1 MDSSKKYS
9 LYILLG
15 FGIIYAAISLV
26 DHYLFRT
33 FALDL
38 GVYTNALYDY
48 AHFQWNDSR
57 TFKPIAENLLADHF
71 DLYLIIFSPFSWI
84 FKSYTLLIIQLITI
98 LLGGWG
104 VYSYFSLEDKTK
116 NLARWAMIWY
126 LSFFGVFSALAFDY
140 HSNVVAASILPW
152 FFYFLK
158 KDQLKQSLIIFVLI
172 LIAKENMPLWM
183 AFVALGLAWEYRK
196 MKVKRNTLLV
206 LSGFSLFY
214 FVAVTSW
221 IMPAFA
227 NNDTYHHFHYSAL
240 GNNSKEAFLFLISHP
255 LESLK
260 ILFTNHLQNPEADYL
275 KLEFYIYLLITGFFI
290 LVRKP
295 IYIFMLIPVFFQ
307 KMFHDNYIFWTQF
320 GQYSIEFL
328 PIMSIGIFDIIS
340 SINRKKWQKVLI
352 FMVLIGN
359 IAITFRIMDQPL
371 LQFDRDRIRF
381 YKANHYLREFDVKKL
396 HEKFNEISPDAIL
409 SVHSPLMP
417 HLSWRESVYQYPDVD
432 NAEFII
438 ISTHEEPY
446 PLSQEQFDR
455 KLDQIKS
462 DSQWKIW
469 YEEEGI
475 YIFRRS
481 E

>member
-1 MDSSKKYS
+1 MVSSKKYS

-15 FGIIYAAISLV
+15 FGVLYAAISIV
-26 DHYLFRT
+26 NHYLFRT

-38 GVYTNALYDY
+38 GAYTNALYDY

-57 TFKPIAENLLADHF
+57 AFKSIAENLLADHF
-71 DLYLIIFSPFSWI
+71 DLYLILFSPFSWI
-84 FKSYTLLIIQLITI
+84 FKSYTLLIIQLISI

-104 VYSYFSLEDKTK
+104 IYSYFSLEDKTK
-116 NLARWAMIWY
+116 KIARWAMIWY

-158 KDQLKQSLIIFVLI
+158 KDQLKKSLFIFAFI
-172 LIAKENMPLWM
+172 LIAKENMSLWM
-183 AFVALGLAWEYRK
+183 AFVTLGWAWECRK
-196 MKVKRNTLLV
+196 IKVKRNILIV

-227 NNDTYHHFHYSAL
+227 NNGSYPHFHYSAL
-240 GNNSKEAFLFLISHP
+240 GTNSKEAFVFLISHP
-255 LESLK
+255 LESIK

-275 KLEFYIYLLITGFFI
+275 KLEFYIYLLISGFYI
-290 LVRKP
+290 LLRKP
-295 IYIFMLIPVFFQ
+295 VFIFMLIPVFFQ
-307 KMFHDNYIFWTQF
+307 KMYHNNYIFWTQF

-328 PIMSIGIFDIIS
+328 PIMAIGIFSVLGNKQI
-340 SINRKKWQKVLI
+340 KKWQNVI
-352 FMVLIGN
+352 FYIVIIGN
-359 IAITFRIMDQPL
+359 IAVTLRIMDQPI

-381 YKANHYLREFDVKKL
+381 YQANHYQRNFDVQKL
-396 HEKFNEISPDAIL
+396 HQKLNEIPKNAVV

-417 HLSWRESVYQYPDVD
+417 HVSWRESVYQYPDVD

-438 ISTHEEPY
+438 LSTHEEPY
-446 PLSQEQFDR
+446 PLSQEEFDK
-455 KLDQIKS
+455 KLAQIKS
-462 DSQWKIW
+462 DKHWKLW
-469 YEEEGI
+469 YEEGGI
-475 YIFRRS
+475 YIFHRS